1 VTFTLQEL
9 AAISGGEL
17 RGGDPTQQ
25 IVGAASLAE
34 ALPGEVTFYADPR
47 YLARVHKTLASA
59 IFVPLD
65 FSGQTA
71 AAQIRVTNPSKAF
84 EQVVLKLAPKPIE
97 FTPGI
102 HQTAIVHPSAKMGN
116 GVSIRAHAVIEA
128 DATIGD
134 NTIIGA
140 GSYVGHETVIGS
152 SCLIYPNVTVRERT
166 RIGSRVIIHSG
177 AVIGADG
184 FGFESVDGRYQKIP
198 QIGIVQIDDDVEIG
212 ANTTIDRARFG
223 RTWIQ
228 EGVKIDNLVQIAH
241 NVIIGRNSIIAA
253 QTGISGSTR
262 VGANVMMAGQVGV
275 IGHLTIDD
283 GTVIAAQSGISKD
296 LPGGAWFGSPA
307 VPLPEAKRQIA
318 LIHRLGKLFDRLKA
332 IEKKLGL

>member
-1 VTFTLQEL
+1 VSFTLKEL
-9 AAISGGEL
+9 AALCGGEL
-17 RGGDPTQQ
+17 RGDPALE
-25 IVGAASLAE
+25 IDGAASLSE
-34 ALPGEVTFYADPR
+34 AAAGEITFYADPR
-47 YLARVHKTLASA
+47 YLARLRKTRASA
-59 IFVPLD
+59 VFVPLD
-65 FSGQTA
+65 FSEQTA
-71 AAQIRVTNPSKAF
+71 AAQIRVANPSKAF
-84 EQVVLKLAPKPIE
+84 EQVVLKLAPKPIA

-102 HQTAIVHPSAKMGN
+102 HPTAVVDPTAKIGR
-116 GVSIRAHAVIEA
+116 GISIQPHAVIESG
-128 DATIGD
+128 ATIGD
-134 NTIIGA
+134 NAVIGTGSYIGHDSIIGA
-140 GSYVGHETVIGS
+140 
-152 SCLIYPNVTVRERT
+152 SCLIYANVTIRERT
-166 RIGSRVIIHSG
+166 RIGARAIIHSG

-184 FGFESVDGRYQKIP
+184 FGFEFVEGRYQKIP

-241 NVIIGRNSIIAA
+241 NVIIGKHSIIAA

-262 VGANVMMAGQVGV
+262 VGEKVMMAGQVGV
-275 IGHLTIDD
+275 IGHLTIEDN
-283 GTVIAAQSGISKD
+283 TIIAAQSGISKD

-318 LIHRLGKLFDRLKA
+318 WIHRLGKLFDRVKA